1 MPVFSCGSAAVNS
14 SPRRFPSYA
23 PADLFVLCVTGLAD
37 KSTPLVVDPSV
48 FLKEKGKAKAARWF
62 SNPLFQKLGA
72 DDDDAKD
79 GTDTQ

>member
-1 MPVFSCGSAAVNS
+1 MLVCGN
-14 SPRRFPSYA
+14 
-23 PADLFVLCVTGLAD
+23 LAD

-79 GTDTQ
+79 GTDTRDTSRAVLSSLAD

>member
-1 MPVFSCGSAAVNS
+1 
-14 SPRRFPSYA
+14 
-23 PADLFVLCVTGLAD
+23 VTGLAD

-79 GTDTQ
+79 GTDTQLHI